1 VYPGLHR
8 QSARSSLPVALV
20 FSFVRQ
26 FIHTLS
32 VFATAPEY
40 LPKPQ
45 SVHASEPV
53 TVLYLP
59 GTHALHASPSPL
71 GLVYPRSHLHAVS
84 TPLPDADTVFAGQL
98 KHVVFAMASVAVEY
112 VLTTQSVHTCGPGL
126 TLYLPVEQPLHKFK
140 QSVVK
145 STPFFMASAIA
156 VVAAV
161 LRYSSTTNKPA
172 MSAFKYGSLPKLLL
186 PIQVF
191 NNVLSANDN
200 VYVPLRTITS
210 FIDI

>member
-1 VYPGLHR
+1 
-8 QSARSSLPVALV
+8 LPVALV

-26 FIHTLS
+26 FSQTES

-98 KHVVFAMASVAVEY
+98 KHVVFETAAVVVEN
-112 VLTTQSVHTCGPGL
+112 VLTTQSVHEIGPGSG
-126 TLYLPVEQPLHKFK
+126 LYLPATQLKHIFVQKY
-140 QSVVK
+140 VM
-145 STPFFMASAIA
+145 STPCVIELAIA
-156 VVAAV
+156 VVASV
-161 LRYSSTTNKPA
+161 LMCSSATNTPA
-172 MSAFKYGSLPKLLL
+172 MSAFK
-186 PIQVF
+186 
-191 NNVLSANDN
+191 
-200 VYVPLRTITS
+200 
-210 FIDI
+210 